1 MANNDD
7 NQSEQYLNVTIPYL
21 EAVAERTTRRLGD
34 AVEAAFLAKA
44 SSLYFPVAKPW
55 GEDNR
60 YDFLVDHGR
69 GFYRVQVKCAT
80 SFDGHRYS
88 VRAGGVST
96 FYTADEIDFLVAY
109 IVSEN
114 IWYVIPIDAVV
125 PRTGLHLSP
134 RSKRN
139 RFEIYREAWCLLA
152 CDPKSRSRKH
162 SNKNG
167 GRNDRTGDRHD
178 NIPSVCRCP
187 ELAVRCAVCPEKK

>member
-1 MANNDD
+1 MADNNE
-7 NQSEQYLNVTIPYL
+7 SEHYLNITIPYL
-21 EAVAERTTRRLGD
+21 EAVAEPTKRRLGD

-60 YDFLVDHGR
+60 YDFLIDHGR
-69 GFYRVQVKCAT
+69 GFYRIQVKCAT
-80 SFDGHRYS
+80 SFDGSRYHI
-88 VRAGGVST
+88 RAGGNSS
-96 FYTADEIDFLVAY
+96 FYSADEIDFLVAY
-109 IVSEN
+109 IVAEN

-134 RSKRN
+134 RSRRHA

-152 CDPKSRSRKH
+152 CAPKSRSR
-162 SNKNG
+162 NG
-167 GRNDRTGDRHD
+167 RARND
-178 NIPSVCRCP
+178 IPKTCRCT